1 VYDAIP
7 MGGGIRLS
15 ETRPGGAVCANKGD
29 GAMSATT
36 DTLASISTPD
46 KLESRI
52 GALEFDDGAPSEAT
66 AALLYDHLD
75 FVHAVEAF
83 LGALPGASLAAL
95 RRGFQS
101 AGVED
106 NSFTFFPELMDSA
119 SMFLTANC
127 DTVYFWGFIDL
138 SDGPMVL
145 DVPALGPPSGL
156 LGTIDDMWFRWVT
169 DLGLPGPD
177 RGAGGRYLI
186 VGPGYDGPLPDSG
199 FHVFH
204 ARTTRVTALGRGF
217 MVDNDPTVPVEAIRN
232 GIRVSPYVPGTQG
245 TAIGT
250 FLAGKAP
257 MAVAPEMPET
267 RFVELSGATFNTI
280 YPSDF
285 GYWEIV
291 NELVQE
297 EPPGAGDPEL
307 LGLLAAIGI
316 VHGKPFKPDERMR
329 RILEEAVV
337 VGNATARTVT
347 FAARPEEGFA
357 FYPNSAWESALFVGG
372 YEFLDPPPQITA
384 DGAVAAASDGARKLS
399 SRANFFYMATGITPA
414 MCMRLTGVGSQYI
427 YAMRDSEGEYLDGA
441 RTYRLTLPP
450 DIPESRFWSVML
462 YDRQTRSML
471 QTDQHLPRLGSQSG
485 TVETNPDGSTD
496 IYFGP
501 TAPSGKESNWLQ
513 TLPGKGWWTIL
524 RLYNPL
530 EPFFEKSWRPSEIE
544 PFN

>member
-1 VYDAIP
+1 
-7 MGGGIRLS
+7 
-15 ETRPGGAVCANKGD
+15 
-29 GAMSATT
+29 MSATSEM
-36 DTLASISTPD
+36 LASITTPD
-46 KLESRI
+46 TVESRL
-52 GALEFDDGAPSEAT
+52 GTLEFDDGAPSEAT

-83 LGALPGASLAAL
+83 LGALPGASLAAM

-106 NSFTFFPELMDSA
+106 NSFTFFPDLMDSA
-119 SMFLTANC
+119 SVFLTANC

-138 SDGPMVL
+138 SDGPIVL

-169 DLGLPGPD
+169 DVGLPGPD

-186 VGPGYDGPLPDSG
+186 VGPGYDGPLPESG

-217 MVDNDPTVPVEAIRN
+217 MVDNDPTVPVEAMRN
-232 GIRVSPYVPGTQG
+232 GIRLSPYVPGAQG
-245 TAIGT
+245 TSIGT

-257 MAVAPEMPET
+257 LAAAPELPET

-280 YPSDF
+280 YPNDF

-291 NELVQE
+291 NELVQQ
-297 EPPGAGDPEL
+297 EPPEAGDPEL

-316 VHGKPFKPDERMR
+316 VHGKPFEPDERMR

-357 FYPNSAWESALFVGG
+357 FYTNSAWESALFVGG
-372 YEFLDPPPQITA
+372 YEFLDPPPQITP
-384 DGAVAAASDGARKLS
+384 DGPVAAPSDGARKLS
-399 SRANFFYMATGITPA
+399 SRTNFFYMATGITPA
-414 MCMRLTGVGSQYI
+414 MCMRLTGIGSQYI
-427 YAMRDSEGEYLDGA
+427 YAMRDSEGEYLDGG
-441 RTYRLTLPP
+441 RNYRLTLPP

-513 TLPGKGWWTIL
+513 TVPGKGWWTIL

-530 EPFFEKSWRPSEIE
+530 QPFFDKSWRPSEIE
-544 PFN
+544 PVS